1 MAFRVS
7 SKREGL
13 ESLSLLEQEKAEFIY
28 SILEVFGGKLSY
40 QEIMKM
46 PRSFI
51 DALLDAIVKN
61 KEAQKKA
68 FNGKERVN
76 LFAVKKNN
84 QNVEAE

>member
-1 MAFRVS
+1 
-7 SKREGL
+7 
-13 ESLSLLEQEKAEFIY
+13 
-28 SILEVFGGKLSY
+28 
-40 QEIMKM
+40 M